1 MIYLA
6 KSDGTTLQDHSKL
19 TEDRCAAIATDLI
32 ADEVSIAGVS
42 REQIIEACRIAGR
55 YHDIG
60 KALPYFQT
68 YLAKTMDNTD
78 DPTSDMVDGSN
89 EAGAEVT
96 ALRFHNEYSWL
107 TLALIPSILD
117 EYGFPPVLREAILN
131 AVYWHHGAAQDF
143 DDSPSL
149 LNAKDEGGNFI
160 FSFEPI
166 CDYLGI
172 PVPEPESYAE
182 QVVPSYA
189 SINERHTT
197 LTRHTVELVELNA
210 LIAFV
215 RMVLIRGDREAS
227 GRRYA
232 NESHYKIVSAEH
244 LAVPESY
251 KARFA
256 TQKTIIAA
264 ANRVTNMLAAPA
276 GFGKTLVGMAW
287 ALQYGRP
294 VMWVCPRNV
303 VIDAVYDGLK
313 DLDRLMSLNLH
324 VSKVYGGNETSF
336 GTASTKS
343 PRIIVTNIDAITQP
357 MASQRLADVQY
368 EMFRAVM
375 VFDEYHEIPQ
385 DMSAMYAAYSMLAYA
400 RGAITKAPQM
410 FLSATPVK
418 LEKQHSLDPSTVAV
432 LPGENQHFAPQHDKV
447 YHVYVVSE
455 MPDRKDNQIRIF
467 NVVDDAQKY
476 CDIEASD
483 VCIHSKYTAEDR
495 ADKMGKIYA
504 SYGKGATGD
513 KFAVCSGPIL
523 RASADISFRS
533 MAIMCSSPNNDIQC
547 IGRCDRFGEYDE
559 AELYLVVPDNINSM
573 KQKANKTYIEKQ
585 YDLHL
590 YGLWTEFVKKHFHG
604 DMTLTQIYA
613 LLDQFNKETAIQQQ
627 KYADRLFRNGVQV
640 LAEKCHPRRPSYNTK
655 TTFSKTA
662 HGTIRNP
669 DPSMKYIVLGENQD
683 EWYGP
688 FSVGESEM
696 DMDRVEN
703 LYKAFA
709 YRWSQDEL
717 KSVVAKYGA
726 SLRSK
731 FPKLADYLGEPG
743 KKGENKR
750 KKYLLNKSFYR
761 NDNYPYI
768 VHPSELL
775 YSHDIG
781 IFKNKSKD

>member
-6 KSDGTTLQDHSKL
+6 KSDGTTLQYHSNL
-19 TEDRCAAIATDLI
+19 TEARCVAIAADLI

-68 YLAKTMDNTD
+68 YLAKTMAETD
-78 DPTSDMVDGSN
+78 DPTADMVDGSK

-107 TLALIPSILD
+107 ALALMPSILD
-117 EYGFPPVLREAILN
+117 QYGLPPVLREAILN

-143 DDSPSL
+143 DNSPSL
-149 LNAKDEGGNFI
+149 LNAKDEYGNFI

-172 PVPEPESYAE
+172 TVPEPESYSDN
-182 QVVPSYA
+182 VKVPSYA
-189 SINERHTT
+189 SDNERFQT
-197 LTRHTVELVELNA
+197 LTRQKVELVEVNA
-210 LIAFV
+210 LISFV

-227 GRRYA
+227 GRHYS
-232 NESHYKIVSAEH
+232 NESRYKNVSAEQ

-256 TQKTIIAA
+256 TQKAIITA

-303 VIDAVYDGLK
+303 VIDAVYEGLK
-313 DLDRLMSLNLH
+313 DLDRLMGLNLH

-336 GTASTKS
+336 GPVSVNS
-343 PRIIVTNIDAITQP
+343 PHIIVTNIDAITQP

-400 RGAITKAPQM
+400 RAAITKAPQM

-418 LEKQHSLDPSTVAV
+418 LEKQHCLDQSTVAV

-447 YHVYVVSE
+447 YHVHVVSE

-467 NVVDDAQKY
+467 NVVEDAQKY
-476 CDIEASD
+476 CDINAGD

-523 RASADISFRS
+523 RASADISFQS

-547 IGRCDRFGEYDE
+547 IGRCDRFGEYEE
-559 AELYLVVPDNINSM
+559 AELYLVVPD
-573 KQKANKTYIEKQ
+573 KLTKANKTYIEKQ
-585 YDLHL
+585 YDLTL
-590 YGLWTEFVKKHFHG
+590 YGLWADFVKKHFNG
-604 DMTLTQIYA
+604 DMTLTMMYE
-613 LLDQFNKETAIQQQ
+613 LLDQFNKETAMQQQ

-640 LAEKCHPRRPSYNTK
+640 LAEKCHPQRPYYNTK
-655 TTFSKTA
+655 TTIGKTG

-683 EWYGP
+683 EWFGP

-696 DMDRVEN
+696 DMDKVEN

-717 KSVVAKYGA
+717 KSVCAKYGD
-726 SLRSK
+726 SLRTK
-731 FPKLADYLGEPG
+731 FPKLAEYLGEPG

-761 NDNYPYI
+761 NENYPYI
-768 VHPSELL
+768 VNPSELL

-781 IFKNKSKD
+781 IFKNKPKD